1 MVSAA
6 GLYPDGSGFKSLRVQ
21 ALRQG
26 RKTEARVKGL
36 REHVRKVEMAQ
47 TDVTSAM
54 GDLWAYRL
62 VLQTKGDS
70 WWVVSVMYPINQP
83 HDLVRI

>member
-1 MVSAA
+1 MK
-6 GLYPDGSGFKSLRVQ
+6 LFK
-21 ALRQG
+21 
-26 RKTEARVKGL
+26 RKPTWTCGYYE
-36 REHVRKVEMAQ
+36 VEMAQ